1 MQVQKGGSMSL
12 YKLFEIRTGGTLT
25 PEECSDINLILVQ
38 TNIDS
43 IPEVQTGN
51 VIDYIESALLMDV
64 VKQEQVNKIT
74 DLLEDLKARQNG

>member
-1 MQVQKGGSMSL
+1 MSL

>member
-1 MQVQKGGSMSL
+1 MSL
-12 YKLFEIRTGGTLT
+12 YKLFEIRTGGTLI